1 MLKGFKTHRF
11 VLHFAMKKKLMLAWK
26 IVVVVGRLAF

>member
-1 MLKGFKTHRF
+1 MLKGLKTHRF

-26 IVVVVGRLAF
+26 IAQW